1 MKREDVSTKLDLAEE
16 NGGWYP
22 VECFKK
28 GDGTR
33 HAVKL
38 HNTIFSQEHECC
50 VLRFAVGGHGF
61 DLHIN
66 SAAAEN
72 KLNFKVFYDLNSQSF
87 ESNDLNECLS
97 KVKEWFATIS
107 KSENE

>member
-16 NGGWYP
+16 NGGWYT
-22 VECFKK
+22 VERFKK
-28 GDGTR
+28 GDGST

-61 DLHIN
+61 DVHIN
-66 SAAAEN
+66 SVDN
-72 KLNFKVFYDLNSQSF
+72 KLKFEVFYDLNRQSF
-87 ESNDLNECLS
+87 ESDNLNACLS
-97 KVKEWFATIS
+97 KVKEWFATVG
-107 KSENE
+107 KPENE